1 MAINI
6 AICKLMDLS
15 FRIMKQIEIS
25 TSLTLVS
32 FLSKTLQDFMTLLD
46 MTIISVMIFIITY
59 VIGTEYV
66 LSPLSRKLALLLI
79 MDRLRP
85 IFNEMISSKNILEI
99 QGIIIAVGV
108 ICIMAVLPKKLREN
122 PEIDSFLQSLIY
134 LYSDILSF
142 LSKQKNNHICLF
154 CIGITVMAIKINYEK
169 QSSKIFK
176 LFLNIMSIAFTSLII
191 QITQMYVV
199 NEIQTAIIQNLLLFT
214 IFHFVHLTGLE
225 SVEDY
230 IVFNISMYIQSYI
243 TSDQWF
249 WIAVLFI
256 ILQILLMWLETK
268 SAFIQVLILTIVS
281 CTVKTILQ
289 YIKNLAVHDTIITLK
304 TSAIV
309 LQFVIHELSREFL
322 SKRS

>member
-1 MAINI
+1 
-6 AICKLMDLS
+6 MDLS

-32 FLSKTLQDFMTLLD
+32 FLSKTLQDFMSLLD
-46 MTIISVMIFIITY
+46 MTIISIMIFLITY
-59 VIGTEYV
+59 VIGNEYV

-85 IFNEMISSKNILEI
+85 VFNDMISSKNILEI
-99 QGIIIAVGV
+99 QGLIIAVGV
-108 ICIMAVLPKKLREN
+108 ICILAVLPKKLKEN

-142 LSKQKNNHICLF
+142 LAIHKNNHICLF
-154 CIGITVMAIKINYEK
+154 CIAIAVLAIKVNYEN

-176 LFLNIMSIAFTSLII
+176 LFLNITSIAFTSLII
-191 QITQMYVV
+191 QITQMYVA
-199 NEIQTAIIQNLLLFT
+199 NDMQTAIIQNLLLFT
-214 IFHFVHLTGLE
+214 IFHFVHLHGLE

-230 IVFNISMYIQSYI
+230 IVFNISMYIQSFV

-249 WIAVLFI
+249 WIAIMFI

-268 SAFIQVLILTIVS
+268 SAFTQVLLLTIVS

-289 YIKNLAVHDTIITLK
+289 YIKNLAIHDTIITLK

-309 LQFVIHELSREFL
+309 LQFVVHELSREFL
-322 SKRS
+322 AKKS